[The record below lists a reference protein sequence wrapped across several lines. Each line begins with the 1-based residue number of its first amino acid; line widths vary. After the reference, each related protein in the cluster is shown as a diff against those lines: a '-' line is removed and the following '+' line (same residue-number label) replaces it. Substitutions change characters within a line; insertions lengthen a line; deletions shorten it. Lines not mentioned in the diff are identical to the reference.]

1 MGIGRHGFLDAADND
16 VAAPWALDLWRRLPT
31 PCDGH
36 RVHEATL
43 AKVLQQHRD
52 RRTDTAPL
60 RAELRAPAVHV
71 SPGTVEAAVKR
82 VQLVPERLALVKC
95 QKW

>member
-1 MGIGRHGFLDAADND
+1 M
-16 VAAPWALDLWRRLPT
+16 
-31 PCDGH
+31 
-36 RVHEATL
+36 
-43 AKVLQQHRD
+43 LQQHRN